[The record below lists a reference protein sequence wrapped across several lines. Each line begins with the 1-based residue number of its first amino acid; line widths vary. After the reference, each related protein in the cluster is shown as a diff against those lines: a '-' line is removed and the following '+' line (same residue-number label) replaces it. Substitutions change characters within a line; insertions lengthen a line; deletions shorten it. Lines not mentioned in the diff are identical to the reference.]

1 MATYYDEFIQSVH
14 EDIGES
20 ADYSTEFLANWFAG
34 NSNVGKLN
42 NLIDGCFSGSYATGQ
57 YGEIVSYDIVPDL
70 NSEQM
75 AIYKKIF
82 EVDFYNK
89 QARYS
94 LSGVG
99 GALGGNDWTSLK
111 EGDSS
116 ITRMNRNEVA
126 KTFKSMAKD
135 SREEL
140 DKMIINYIK
149 YNSGPQQ
156 VVGDDT
162 VAGTYYRGVSS
173 DYNDYRSD
181 RDYIY

>member
-20 ADYSTEFLANWFAG
+20 AGYSTEFLANWFAG

-94 LSGVG
+94 LSGIG

-140 DKMIINYIK
+140 DRMIINYIK

-162 VAGTYYRGVSS
+162 VAGTSYRGVSS